1 MKSFLFATLLGVAAA
16 GTVELSTGDLT
27 GRNPSLDNIKGS
39 WSQALK
45 FLGRDAT
52 LSAEYDRNANKD
64 FVNEATLS
72 GSLDRLKYALT
83 TSFDGDAELTLETS
97 TDDGTVLE
105 AETVLKG
112 FAGGPRLTKVTASRS
127 ATVQGQD
134 CDLEISHDISAS
146 ESKLKLSTVLGSGIT
161 AIGSLS
167 SKGGDSSLSYELE
180 YDTELTKGRT
190 LSASVSPADG
200 TGEIEY
206 EDSATL
212 GDGTLTATFPLGG
225 APSITAK
232 REFSF

>member
-1 MKSFLFATLLGVAAA
+1 MKTFLFATLLGVAAA

-134 CDLEISHDISAS
+134 CDLEISHDIGAS

-167 SKGGDSSLSYELE
+167 SKGGDSSLSCARPHRVAARPTRPPDIHPRPISSSTCTSRLRAAPPRILSPARFKQ
-180 YDTELTKGRT
+180 TSSSTT
-190 LSASVSPADG
+190 LS
-200 TGEIEY
+200 
-206 EDSATL
+206 
-212 GDGTLTATFPLGG
+212 
-225 APSITAK
+225 
-232 REFSF
+232 

>member
-1 MKSFLFATLLGVAAA
+1 MKTFLFATLLGVAAA

-27 GRNPSLDNIKGS
+27 GSNPSLDNIKAS

-64 FVNEATLS
+64 FVNEVTLS

-127 ATVQGQD
+127 ATVQDQD
-134 CDLEISHDISAS
+134 CDLEISHDIGAS

-167 SKGGDSSLSYELE
+167 SKGGDSSLSCAYPPHRVPARTPTPPATPPPCPRSGPAT
-180 YDTELTKGRT
+180 TEL
-190 LSASVSPADG
+190 
-200 TGEIEY
+200 
-206 EDSATL
+206 
-212 GDGTLTATFPLGG
+212 
-225 APSITAK
+225 
-232 REFSF
+232 